1 MEAVRSRR
9 GGRGTPPRVGN
20 AEGFEELG
28 PGSRTEV
35 SEVMKGGLVGAREPG
50 WADQDTGT
58 RQVGEY
64 LKITFEDISTCIAE
78 CHGRL
83 QVQS

>member
-1 MEAVRSRR
+1 
-9 GGRGTPPRVGN
+9 
-20 AEGFEELG
+20 
-28 PGSRTEV
+28 
-35 SEVMKGGLVGAREPG
+35 MKGGLVGAREPG